1 VTASSLPLADAG
13 SLRLLARRTH
23 VLRLALAGAL
33 AATAVSAILLARGPH
48 ASAGAF
54 VPAGSN
60 TIVVL
65 DVSQSVEFNKLQLA
79 YGTLTFLGHSK
90 AKVGLVVCSSYAYEA
105 LPPGS
110 PASALLP
117 IAKLFR
123 PIGVRLAYRGGL
135 PRFVLPPNPWVAGFS
150 AGTELASGLA
160 LARTIIT
167 DEHLRRPSVVLIS
180 DLFDDSNDLA
190 RVSEEGKTYQRLG
203 IGLRI
208 APLAPTE
215 ADLQFF
221 RRAAGQQET
230 LLQPKAPKQAN
241 AQLLTRFPTSLVA
254 FAAVLALLLALDE
267 VLLSP
272 LRWGAATIT
281 WKWLA

>member
-1 VTASSLPLADAG
+1 LAVTAVG
-13 SLRLLARRTH
+13 
-23 VLRLALAGAL
+23 
-33 AATAVSAILLARGPH
+33 AILLARGPH

-65 DVSQSVEFNKLQLA
+65 DVSQSVEYTKLQLA
-79 YGTLTFLGHSK
+79 YGTLAFLGHSK
-90 AKVGLVVCSSYAYEA
+90 ARVGLVVCSSYAYEA

-123 PIGVRLAYRGGL
+123 PISIRSFSRGQR
-135 PRFVLPPNPWVAGFS
+135 RFVLPPNPWVLAFS

-167 DEHLRRPSVVLIS
+167 DEHLHRPSVVLIS
-180 DLFDDSNDLA
+180 DLLDDSNDLP

-203 IGLRI
+203 IPLRI

-221 RRAAGQQET
+221 LRAAGKQET
-230 LLQPKAPKQAN
+230 LLQAKAPKQAD
-241 AQLLTRFPTSLVA
+241 APLLTRFPTSLVA
-254 FAAVLALLLALDE
+254 VAAVLALLLALDE
-267 VLLSP
+267 VLFSP
-272 LRWGAATIT
+272 LRWGGAMIT
-281 WKWLA
+281 RRLLA